1 MTPCDTAQRAAAPLS
16 GSGLC
21 FDCAC
26 RAAAGLTSGRGAGG
40 RWQVNAI
47 MDLMAALALAT
58 EMPTPDLLERKP
70 YGRFDHL
77 INGYMWRN
85 ILVQAA
91 YQAGP
96 PAPPRPAPPRHAACA
111 SALQLRGTK
120 GGR

>member
-1 MTPCDTAQRAAAPLS
+1 M
-16 GSGLC
+16 
-21 FDCAC
+21 
-26 RAAAGLTSGRGAGG
+26 
-40 RWQVNAI
+40 NAI

-91 YQAGP
+91 YQAR
-96 PAPPRPAPPRHAACA
+96 PPRPAPPRRAARAHARGASWVPEPPRRRSRTAVPPHPAPALATA
-111 SALQLRGTK
+111 SAAA
-120 GGR
+120 